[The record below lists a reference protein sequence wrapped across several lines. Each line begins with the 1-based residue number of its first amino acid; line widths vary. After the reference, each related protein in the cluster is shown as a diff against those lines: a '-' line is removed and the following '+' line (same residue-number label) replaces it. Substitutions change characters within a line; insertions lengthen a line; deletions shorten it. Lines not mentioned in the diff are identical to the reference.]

1 MASNE
6 VQLAAGTRSNLLLL
20 QKTTASL
27 ERTQLRLAT
36 GNKINSALEGPASFF
51 AAKGLN
57 QRAGDLNGLKD
68 GIGQAISTIKS
79 ADTGITNIEKLVE
92 QARGLTTQA
101 LGSLGTDASSVSL
114 RESLSNQFNT
124 LLRQIDRLAA
134 DSGYQGKNLLLGS
147 GLSVDATA
155 SSKAAVNALAGIGS
169 ARATNVVEAD
179 NYNITVQGD
188 GAVSGSSN
196 DIARAQSDRGIAN
209 LEISGFASTTR
220 ANYDSI
226 TIKLSGG
233 QGKDKTFTVSEG
245 SETITQTF
253 TAQDSAIAV
262 ANGVDL
268 RFSHKFASGTNVS
281 FNIDFEAIEDVPD
294 TAGVGTSVIEKN
306 VNLQLIVTNENG
318 EVITRDGR
326 NLLGQGKL
334 ADGENAFAFDSGT
347 ARVSVDEQQLLQA
360 SKYNAAVGQAY
371 GAGATGIGNVK
382 IASIA
387 TVSNNFT
394 VSFAVVGTS
403 FDYAT
408 NNFIN
413 FSVTAN
419 ATSAGGTTSVTAVLS
434 AGGTSTEVAFA
445 ALADGTTASVAF
457 NFSELKFTASAV
469 AATANEVSTTI
480 AVSGVSIGVV
490 AAVISVTSFAD
501 NTVTSVNITVTA
513 NSTSATFQYT
523 DEFGGTAST
532 TITLS
537 TTGQVIIG
545 AGSTIS
551 FTVTGGINSGAV
563 FAFSAA
569 GSTPVATGQEI
580 NFKVRGEFTGSRE
593 MHFDIRKANTGQTAT
608 LSTKQVTDAS
618 DANNLAVQL
627 NETNTSNVTVISQNV
642 QTNGQGL
649 KLDFAQNGWNDRT
662 DIDNS
667 IKQLDAAKL
676 SLRAAS
682 SNLSTNLNIIQ
693 TREDYTKEF
702 SDVLTE
708 GASKLVAADQNE
720 EGANIL
726 TLQTRQQLGTI
737 SLSLA
742 NQAQQA
748 ILRLF

>member
-1 MASNE
+1 MAQNE

-20 QKTTASL
+20 QNTTTKL

-36 GNKINSALEGPASFF
+36 GNKINSALEGPAQFF

-57 QRAGDLNGLKD
+57 QRAGDLNSLKD

-114 RESLSNQFNT
+114 RNSLANQYNT

-134 DSGYQGKNLLLGS
+134 DSGYQGKNLLIGS
-147 GLSVDATA
+147 GLTIDATS
-155 SSKAAVNALAGIGS
+155 SSKAAVNALSGIGN
-169 ARATNVVEAD
+169 AITTNVVSAD
-179 NYNITVQGD
+179 KYKIAVTGD
-188 GAVSGSSN
+188 GAISGSSA
-196 DIARAQSDRGIAN
+196 DIARAQTDRGISN
-209 LEISGFASTTR
+209 LEINGFASTTN
-220 ANYDSI
+220 ANYDSVI
-226 TIKLSGG
+226 VKLSGG
-233 QGKDKTFTVSEG
+233 TGKDKTFTVSEG
-245 SETITQTF
+245 DQTVTQTF
-253 TAQDSAIAV
+253 TNLDWQIAKS
-262 ANGVDL
+262 NGVDL
-268 RFSHKFASGTNVS
+268 RFSTKFTSGTVVS

-306 VNLQLIVTNENG
+306 VNLQLQVTNQNG
-318 EVITRDGR
+318 EIITRDGL

-334 ADGENAFAFDSGT
+334 ANGENAFAFDSGT
-347 ARVSVDEQQLLQA
+347 ARLTVDERQLLQS
-360 SKYNAAVGQAY
+360 SKYNAAVGAAY
-371 GAGATGIGNVK
+371 GTGSNA
-382 IASIA
+382 IASININSITA
-387 TVSNNFT
+387 VSADYN
-394 VSFAVVGTS
+394 VSIAVVGTS
-403 FDYAT
+403 FNYTENNFQTFSVVAHAVGSTSATVTVVVSVGAT
-408 NNFIN
+408 N
-413 FSVTAN
+413 SVEN
-419 ATSAGGTTSVTAVLS
+419 N
-434 AGGTSTEVAFA
+434 FA
-445 ALADGTTASVAF
+445 ALVDGQGASIAF
-457 NFSELKFTASAV
+457 NYGELKFTASA
-469 AATANEVSTTI
+469 AAAAASEVSTTLT
-480 AVSGVSIGVV
+480 GVDFSIGAV
-490 AAVISVTSFAD
+490 AVHSAESFAD
-501 NTVTSVNITVTA
+501 NTVTSVNITITA
-513 NSTSATFQYT
+513 TSTSATFQYT
-523 DEFGGTAST
+523 DEFGGTASKT
-532 TITLS
+532 VTLS
-537 TTGQVIIG
+537 GFSNAAAIAVASLTFSVQ
-545 AGSTIS
+545 
-551 FTVTGGINSGAV
+551 GGLNSGAV
-563 FAFSAA
+563 FVLSLSAN
-569 GSTPVATGQEI
+569 TLFQTTGQEL
-580 NFKVRGEFTGSRE
+580 NFKVRGEFTAERPIA
-593 MHFDIRKANTGQTAT
+593 FDVRKANTGGTAV
-608 LSTKQVTDAS
+608 LSTKQATDAS

-627 NETNTSNVTVISQNV
+627 NEANTSNVTVVSQNV

-649 KLDFAQNGWNDRT
+649 RLDFAQNGWNDRS
-662 DIDNS
+662 DIDNA

>member
-1 MASNE
+1 MAANE

-20 QKTTASL
+20 QNTTVKL

-36 GNKINSALEGPASFF
+36 GNKINSALEGPAQFF

-57 QRAGDLNGLKD
+57 QRAGDLDGLKD

-114 RESLSNQFNT
+114 RNNLANQFNS

-134 DSGYQGKNLLLGS
+134 DSGYQGKNLLIGS
-147 GLSVDATA
+147 GLTIDATS
-155 SSKAAVNALAGIGS
+155 SSKASVNAMSGIGS
-169 ARATNVVEAD
+169 ARATNVVDSD
-179 NYNITVQGD
+179 NYKITVTGD

-196 DIARAQSDRGIAN
+196 DIARAQTDRGITN

-220 ANYDSI
+220 ANYDSV

-233 QGKDKTFTVSEG
+233 TGKDKTFTVTEG
-245 SETITQTF
+245 DETVTQTF
-253 TAQDSAIAV
+253 TKLESQIAV
-262 ANGVDL
+262 SNGTDL
-268 RFSHKFASGTNVS
+268 RFSHKFTSGTVVS
-281 FNIDFEAIEDVPD
+281 FNVDFEAIEDVPD

-306 VNLQLIVTNENG
+306 VDLQLIVTNENG
-318 EVITRDGR
+318 EIVTRDGL

-334 ADGENAFAFDSGT
+334 SNGENAFAFDSGT
-347 ARVSVDEQQLLQA
+347 ARLTVDERQLLQS
-360 SKYNAAVGQAY
+360 SKYSAAVGTAY
-371 GAGATGIGNVK
+371 GTGSNAISTINIGSAATLSANYT
-382 IASIA
+382 ASIGV
-387 TVSNNFT
+387 T
-394 VSFAVVGTS
+394 GTS
-403 FDYAT
+403 FDYQT
-408 NNFIN
+408 NNFAA
-413 FSVTAN
+413 FTVSLHTDGGAGSATVVVSVSAN
-419 ATSAGGTTSVTAVLS
+419 QTSVENV
-434 AGGTSTEVAFA
+434 FA
-445 ALADGTTASVAF
+445 AAVSGAAASIAF
-457 NFSELKFTASAV
+457 NYSELKFTASAAQADV
-469 AATANEVSTTI
+469 NEVSTT
-480 AVSGVSIGVV
+480 VTGTNYSF
-490 AAVISVTSFAD
+490 AAVAVHSAESFAD
-501 NTVTSVNITVTA
+501 NTVTSVKITMTA
-513 NSTSATFQYT
+513 TSTSVTFQYT
-523 DEFGGTAST
+523 DEFGGTAS
-532 TITLS
+532 
-537 TTGQVIIG
+537 Q
-545 AGSTIS
+545 TIS
-551 FTVTGGINSGAV
+551 ISGFSHSAAIALSFSVQGGINSGAV
-563 FAFSAA
+563 FALSIASGTHFE
-569 GSTPVATGQEI
+569 ATGQDMS
-580 NFKVRGEFTGSRE
+580 FKVRGEFTAERTIAY
-593 MHFDIRKANTGQTAT
+593 DIRKANTGSTAT
-608 LSTKQVTDAS
+608 LATQQATDAS

-649 KLDFAQNGWNDRT
+649 RLDFAQNGWNDRA

-667 IKQLDAAKL
+667 IRQLDAAKL
-676 SLRAAS
+676 LLRAAS

-702 SDVLTE
+702 SNVLIE

>member
-1 MASNE
+1 MAQNE

-20 QKTTASL
+20 QNTTAKL

-101 LGSLGTDASSVSL
+101 LGALGTDSSSVSL
-114 RESLSNQFNT
+114 RNSLANQFNT

-134 DSGYQGKNLLLGS
+134 DSGYQGKNLLVGS
-147 GLSVDATA
+147 GLSIDATS

-169 ARATNVVEAD
+169 ATTTNVVSAD
-179 NYNITVQGD
+179 NYKITVTGD
-188 GAVSGSSN
+188 GAISGSSN
-196 DIARAQSDRGIAN
+196 DIARAQTDRGITN
-209 LEISGFASTTR
+209 LEVGGFASTTN

-233 QGKDKTFTVSEG
+233 TGKDKTFTVTEG
-245 SETITQTF
+245 DETVTQTF
-253 TAQDSAIAV
+253 SALDSQIAKS
-262 ANGVDL
+262 NGVDL
-268 RFSHKFASGTNVS
+268 RFSHKFTSGTNVS
-281 FNIDFEAIEDVPD
+281 FNIDFETVEDVPD
-294 TAGVGTSVIEKN
+294 TAGVGVSVIEKN
-306 VNLQLIVTNENG
+306 VDLQLTVTNQNG
-318 EVITRDGR
+318 EIVTRDGE

-334 ADGENAFAFDSGT
+334 SNGENAFAFDSGT
-347 ARVSVDEQQLLQA
+347 ARVSVDERQLLQS
-360 SKYNAAVGQAY
+360 SKYDAAVGTAY
-371 GAGATGIGNVK
+371 GTGSNAVATINVAT
-382 IASIA
+382 ISSISA
-387 TVSNNFT
+387 NYTVS
-394 VSFAVVGTS
+394 VGVVGTS
-403 FDYAT
+403 FDYQT
-408 NNFIN
+408 NNFTT
-413 FSVTAN
+413 FSVTAH
-419 ATSAGGTTSVTAVLS
+419 ADGAAGSAAVTVAVSAGATNSVENV
-434 AGGTSTEVAFA
+434 FA
-445 ALADGTTASVAF
+445 ALISGAAASIAF
-457 NFSELKFTASAV
+457 NFNELKFTASA
-469 AATANEVSTTI
+469 AQATAAEVSTTLTGQNI
-480 AVSGVSIGVV
+480 SLNAV
-490 AAVISVTSFAD
+490 AVLSAESFAD
-501 NTVTSVNITVTA
+501 NTVTSVNITITA
-513 NSTSATFQYT
+513 TSTSVTYQYT
-523 DEFGGTAST
+523 DEFGGTASQT
-532 TITLS
+532 
-537 TTGQVIIG
+537 V
-545 AGSTIS
+545 TIS
-551 FTVTGGINSGAV
+551 GFSNAAVQSFTFSIQGGLNSGATFV
-563 FAFSAA
+563 LSVASGTTFE
-569 GSTPVATGQEI
+569 ATGQEL
-580 NFKVRGEFTGSRE
+580 NFKVRGEFTADRE
-593 MHFDIRKANTGQTAT
+593 ISFDVRKANTGATAV
-608 LSTKQVTDAS
+608 LSTKQATDAS

-649 KLDFAQNGWNDRT
+649 RLDFAQNGWNDRT

-676 SLRAAS
+676 TLRAAS